1 MPRIKLLVKKFSY
14 RQLKEVCNDENWK
27 IPTLADVREKEID
40 SEPFWIKDLP
50 ESQDQLT
57 HSLAYNPKVGNI
69 MLVNKNNLMSSV
81 VLVEEV
87 FCKWKSDG
95 EFNTYKTSC
104 GNVFQLTE
112 GSLDDNK
119 IIFCCYCGRTIDE
132 EK

>member
-81 VLVEEV
+81 VLVEDQSV
-87 FCKWKSDG
+87 GCDG
-95 EFNTYKTSC
+95 CIYEPKPGGNFRVEC
-104 GNVFQLTE
+104 GECSRFYADGYE
-112 GSLDDNK
+112 GSN
-119 IIFCCYCGRTIDE
+119 E
-132 EK
+132 